1 MKLVNHDFV
10 ENYLAFSDDER
21 VDVLLQELSKAIM
34 MFPKAISDV
43 LRNEKVVT
51 SSESPNYL
59 LNSIFDN
66 AKNKSLIEKIAKV
79 VMITNMQIK
88 KFKEDSENVSYRK
101 LLSDKGDFI
110 KENDDILKDLSSRL
124 TKMLSHKGYQKHLT
138 QSVNEYLN
146 LDGQPNKTTNVV
158 NNMETTETKK
168 PISTGTILAI
178 GAIIVLAVILTK
190 VDK

>member
-10 ENYLAFSDDER
+10 ENYLAFSDNER
-21 VDVLLQELSKAIM
+21 ADVLLQELSKAIM
-34 MFPKAISDV
+34 MFPKSISDV

-51 SSESPNYL
+51 SSESANDL
-59 LNSIFDN
+59 LIAIFDN

-79 VMITNMQIK
+79 VMITNVQIK

-124 TKMLSHKGYQKHLT
+124 TKMLSQKGYQKHLT

-146 LDGQPNKTTNVV
+146 LDGQQNEVGVQLSTPKSS
-158 NNMETTETKK
+158 ETKK
-168 PISTGTILAI
+168 DYTWLIVGGVLIL
-178 GAIIVLAVILTK
+178 GAYFYFK
-190 VDK
+190 KNE

>member
-21 VDVLLQELSKAIM
+21 ADVLLQELSKAIM

-51 SSESPNYL
+51 SSESANDL
-59 LNSIFDN
+59 LNAIFDN

-79 VMITNMQIK
+79 VMITNVQIK

-110 KENDDILKDLSSRL
+110 KDNDDILKDLTSRL
-124 TKMLSHKGYQKHLT
+124 TKMLSQKGYQKHLT

-146 LDGQPNKTTNVV
+146 LDGQPNKITNVV

-178 GAIIVLAVILTK
+178 SAIVVLAVILTK